1 VRRLARLD
9 MAYRP
14 RSMKFERSMIPI
26 AEICGAI
33 LVNPTSLKTMSPKA
47 VSPRAESPKG
57 VVIERGSRPGP
68 VSPLIEATAH
78 SSVFEGRLPTL
89 VT

>member
-1 VRRLARLD
+1 MVD
-9 MAYRP
+9 GP
-14 RSMKFERSMIPI
+14 RSIKIERLTIPI

-47 VSPRAESPKG
+47 VSPRAESPKV

-68 VSPLIEATAH
+68 VSPLIETTAH
-78 SSVFEGRLPTL
+78 SSATEGRLPAL

>member
-1 VRRLARLD
+1 
-9 MAYRP
+9 
-14 RSMKFERSMIPI
+14 MKFERSMIPI

-33 LVNPTSLKTMSPKA
+33 LVNLTSLKTMSPKA

-57 VVIERGSRPGP
+57 VVTERGLMPWT

-78 SSVFEGRLPTL
+78 SSVSEGRLPAL